1 MVDMDKEPIKNI
13 KKILVGVDDSEDAQ
27 LAFRVAMRR
36 ALDLDATLC
45 ITSILESDEMN
56 VFQAL
61 SADYIHGERK
71 ELEKHVEN
79 YRKIALQAGIK
90 RVEVVIAEGDAG
102 ETIIK
107 RIIPKVGPDLLIIG
121 ALSKKGVKKFFGSQA
136 AYMAKH
142 APISVL
148 VVR

>member
-1 MVDMDKEPIKNI
+1 MDKEPIKNI

-71 ELEKHVEN
+71 ELEKHVER

-107 RIIPKVGPDLLIIG
+107 RVIPKVEPDLLIIG

>member
-1 MVDMDKEPIKNI
+1 
-13 KKILVGVDDSEDAQ
+13 
-27 LAFRVAMRR
+27 
-36 ALDLDATLC
+36 
-45 ITSILESDEMN
+45 MN

-107 RIIPKVGPDLLIIG
+107 RIIPKVEPDLLIIG

>member
-27 LAFRVAMRR
+27 LAFRVAMHR

-71 ELEKHVEN
+71 EKHVEN

-107 RIIPKVGPDLLIIG
+107 RIIPKVEPDLLIIG

>member
-1 MVDMDKEPIKNI
+1 MDKEPIKNI

-36 ALDLDATLC
+36 ALDLNATLC

-61 SADYIHGERK
+61 SADYVHGERQA
-71 ELEKHVEN
+71 LEEHVEA
-79 YRKIALQAGIK
+79 YRNVALKAGIK
-90 RVEVVIAEGDAG
+90 HVEVVIAEGDAG

-107 RIIPKVGPDLLIIG
+107 QVIPKVEPDLLIIG

>member
-1 MVDMDKEPIKNI
+1 MDKEPIKNI

-45 ITSILESDEMN
+45 IN

-107 RIIPKVGPDLLIIG
+107 RIIPKVEPDLLIIG

>member
-90 RVEVVIAEGDAG
+90 RVEVVIAEG
-102 ETIIK
+102 
-107 RIIPKVGPDLLIIG
+107 
-121 ALSKKGVKKFFGSQA
+121 VKKFFGSQA